1 MITSDTLRFLRS
13 AARALLAQGSLHA
26 ELLCLEWA
34 EERSRLLRMVVLSLV
49 GLLFLLCSLLSIA
62 AAVIILSW
70 GTSYQDEALYGLVG
84 FFLLGT
90 LVIWWRVRALAQQGE
105 DAFAG
110 TIAEVSA
117 DLALIKDRL
126 GD

>member
-1 MITSDTLRFLRS
+1 MINSDTLQLLRS
-13 AARALLAQGSLHA
+13 AARAVLAQGALHA

-34 EERSRLLRMVVLSLV
+34 EERSRLMRMALLVVV

-62 AAVIILSW
+62 AAVVILSW
-70 GTSYQDEALYGLVG
+70 GTPYQDEALLGLVG
-84 FFLLGT
+84 FFVLGT
-90 LVIWWRVRALAQQGE
+90 VIIWWRLRVLIARGE

-110 TIAEVSA
+110 TLAEVGA
-117 DLALIKDRL
+117 DLALIRDKL